1 MSKNSI
7 IFILLE
13 SFIIFNFIN
22 CQEEKEIY
30 YTELSRTISISA
42 TNGMK
47 FIRIRNPDV
56 GKLINFT
63 FSFSYVNTS
72 EILYSDFKYKNFDYL
87 LTYPE
92 ITFLDGFSDINDF
105 SQIKM
110 RSSVRYTVL
119 SFKISVLK
127 NTTIN
132 YIQFRT
138 EYKTIAPITSVSST
152 SLTNFTIPYSMES
165 DDYYFIMRIT
175 RSKIHFSFSSN
186 TSISKISYIKSNI
199 IYTDE
204 EILDISYN
212 SLSNKEKE
220 LSNKYYNYQGDIDN
234 SNINEYYN
242 YIILKLR
249 LSFSNKENANIYL
262 TETENAVYEIES
274 KSYLLIILIIIFV
287 IIVIC
292 VICVVIFVFHKGFL
306 KKKEN
311 NEKKEKIIEENV
323 DDNIKGNKV
332 ENSLK
337 EDEESD

>member
-22 CQEEKEIY
+22 CQEEKDIY
-30 YTELSRTISISA
+30 YTDLSRTISISA

-47 FIRIRNPDV
+47 FIRIRNQNV

-63 FSFSYVNTS
+63 FSFSYINTS
-72 EILYSDFKYKNFDYL
+72 EIVYSNFKYKNFDYL

-105 SQIKM
+105 SQIKLG
-110 RSSVRYTVL
+110 SSVRYTVL
-119 SFKISVLK
+119 LFNISIVK
-127 NTTIN
+127 NTTVSD
-132 YIQFRT
+132 IQFRT
-138 EYKTIAPITSVSST
+138 DYKTIAPISSVPSP
-152 SLTNFTIPYSMES
+152 LTNFTIPFSSES
-165 DDYYFIMRIT
+165 NDYYFIMRISN
-175 RSKIHFSFSSN
+175 SKIHFSFSSN

-212 SLSNKEKE
+212 SLSNKKKE
-220 LSNKYYNYQGDIDN
+220 LDNKYYNYQGDIDN
-234 SNINEYYN
+234 SNIIEYYD

-262 TETENAVYEIES
+262 TQTGNEVYEIES
-274 KSYLLIILIIIFV
+274 KSYLLIILITIFV

-292 VICVVIFVFHKGFL
+292 AVIFVFL
-306 KKKEN
+306 KVFIQKKEN
-311 NEKKEKIIEENV
+311 NENKEKIIDENV
-323 DDNIKGNKV
+323 DDNIKGNNV
-332 ENSLK
+332 ENTLK

>member
-30 YTELSRTISISA
+30 YTDLSRTISINA

-47 FIRIRNPDV
+47 FIRIRNTNV

-63 FSFSYVNTS
+63 FSFSYINTS
-72 EILYSDFKYKNFDYL
+72 EIVYSNFKYKNFDYL

-119 SFKISVLK
+119 LFNISIVK
-127 NTTIN
+127 NTTVSD
-132 YIQFRT
+132 IQFRT
-138 EYKTIAPITSVSST
+138 DYKTIAPISSVSSP
-152 SLTNFTIPYSMES
+152 LTNFTIPFSSES

-242 YIILKLR
+242 YVILKLR

-262 TETENAVYEIES
+262 TETENEVYEIES

-332 ENSLK
+332 ENSVK

>member
-22 CQEEKEIY
+22 CQEEKDIY
-30 YTELSRTISISA
+30 YTDLSRTISISA

-47 FIRIRNPDV
+47 FIRIRNQNV

-63 FSFSYVNTS
+63 FSFSYINTS
-72 EILYSDFKYKNFDYL
+72 EIVYSNFKYKNFDYL

-105 SQIKM
+105 SQIKLG
-110 RSSVRYTVL
+110 SSVRYTVL
-119 SFKISVLK
+119 LFNISIVK
-127 NTTIN
+127 NTTVSD
-132 YIQFRT
+132 IQFRT
-138 EYKTIAPITSVSST
+138 DYKTIAPISSVSSP
-152 SLTNFTIPYSMES
+152 LTNFTIPFSSES
-165 DDYYFIMRIT
+165 NDYYFIMRISN
-175 RSKIHFSFSSN
+175 SKIHFSFSSN

-212 SLSNKEKE
+212 SLSNKKKE
-220 LSNKYYNYQGDIDN
+220 LDNKYYNYQGDIDN
-234 SNINEYYN
+234 SNIIEYYD

-262 TETENAVYEIES
+262 TQTGNEVYEIES
-274 KSYLLIILIIIFV
+274 KSYLLIILITIFV

-292 VICVVIFVFHKGFL
+292 AVIFVFL
-306 KKKEN
+306 KVFIQKKEN
-311 NEKKEKIIEENV
+311 NENKEKIIDENV
-323 DDNIKGNKV
+323 DDNIKGNNV
-332 ENSLK
+332 ENTLK